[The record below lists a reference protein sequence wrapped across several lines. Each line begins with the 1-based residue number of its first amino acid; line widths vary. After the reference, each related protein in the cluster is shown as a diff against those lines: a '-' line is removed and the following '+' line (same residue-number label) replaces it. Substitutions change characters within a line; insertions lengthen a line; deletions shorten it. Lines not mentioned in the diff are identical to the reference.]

1 MKQANYL
8 AQNKIDYIV
17 FHNTKK
23 VSELLYNQGFE
34 PPKKPIELV
43 EAIKELVRKKGRKFL
58 EELVQLHPDKSAILS
73 LNTSKTTSSCGA
85 CKKES
90 YDDKGN
96 YCANCGHSNYL
107 GSGDE
112 DSFLGQFD
120 SYKDVELEKYY
131 RGIVRKSNEAPENK
145 NLAQE
150 VQMIWNEIRQRR
162 EKQNSVEQTSQHSKS
177 NRITKEDLLLFGV
190 VFFAGVLVGH
200 GLKFKFNNDK

>member
-1 MKQANYL
+1 MKQATHL

-34 PPKKPIELV
+34 PPENPIELV
-43 EAIKELVRKKGRKFL
+43 EAIKELSRKKGKKFL
-58 EELVQLHPDKSAILS
+58 EELVLLHPDKSTILS
-73 LNTSKTTSSCGA
+73 LNASKATSSCGA
-85 CKKES
+85 CKQAS

-96 YCANCGHSNYL
+96 YCANCGHSNYM

-112 DSFLGQFD
+112 DSFMGQFD
-120 SYKDVELEKYY
+120 AYKDPELEKYY

-150 VQMIWNEIRQRR
+150 VQMIWNEIRQRKG
-162 EKQNSVEQTSQHSKS
+162 KQKSVEQTTSQAKDKS
-177 NRITKEDLLLFGV
+177 ITKDDLLLFGV
-190 VFFAGVLVGH
+190 VFFAGALVGH
-200 GLKFKFNNDK
+200 GLKFNLNNGK